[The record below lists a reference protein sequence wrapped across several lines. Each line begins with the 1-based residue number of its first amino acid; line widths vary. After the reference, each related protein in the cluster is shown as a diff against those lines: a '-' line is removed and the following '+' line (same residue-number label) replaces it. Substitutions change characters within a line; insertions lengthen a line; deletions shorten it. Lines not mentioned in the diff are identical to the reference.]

1 MNTAFRAVLSPC
13 IGVCTLDDDGL
24 CEGCLRTT
32 SEIARWSQMNDDER
46 LRLMEHVLPGRERA
60 RAPWADRLREG
71 ELLRRALHPLGAVP
85 GAPGWNHEELIDL
98 LPPGQLA
105 EAAVLAGLVPR
116 AEGTQVLLTRRTDGL
131 RHHGGQVS
139 FPGGRVEPTDAD
151 VVAAALR
158 ESHEE
163 IALPATQAVPLGF
176 LDPFTTISGF
186 RVVPVVAVI
195 DPSFVPQPEPNEVA
209 DVFEVPLDYLLAP
222 DSLRRVE
229 VDYRGRSRVVLEYGW
244 PGQRIWGAT
253 AAILFNLRERLE
265 RSA

>member
-32 SEIARWSQMNDDER
+32 SEI
-46 LRLMEHVLPGRERA
+46 
-60 RAPWADRLREG
+60 APWADRLREG

-151 VVAAALR
+151 AVAAALR

-176 LDPFTTISGF
+176 LLPPQTMSYTRVLAFVQHPLGKGALFVVIALFLFHGCHRMVHSLHDLGVHTGPRAQRWFYGFATVATILAAG
-186 RVVPVVAVI
+186 
-195 DPSFVPQPEPNEVA
+195 
-209 DVFEVPLDYLLAP
+209 LLLA
-222 DSLRRVE
+222 V
-229 VDYRGRSRVVLEYGW
+229 G
-244 PGQRIWGAT
+244 
-253 AAILFNLRERLE
+253 F
-265 RSA
+265 

>member
-1 MNTAFRAVLSPC
+1 
-13 IGVCTLDDDGL
+13 
-24 CEGCLRTT
+24 
-32 SEIARWSQMNDDER
+32 
-46 LRLMEHVLPGRERA
+46 
-60 RAPWADRLREG
+60 
-71 ELLRRALHPLGAVP
+71 
-85 GAPGWNHEELIDL
+85 
-98 LPPGQLA
+98 
-105 EAAVLAGLVPR
+105 
-116 AEGTQVLLTRRTDGL
+116 LTRRTDGL

-139 FPGGRVEPTDAD
+139 FPGSRVEPTDAD

-229 VDYRGRSRVVLEYGW
+229 VDYRGRRRVVLEYGW

>member
-1 MNTAFRAVLSPC
+1 M
-13 IGVCTLDDDGL
+13 GGL
-24 CEGCLRTT
+24 
-32 SEIARWSQMNDDER
+32 AR
-46 LRLMEHVLPGRERA
+46 
-60 RAPWADRLREG
+60 
-71 ELLRRALHPLGAVP
+71 
-85 GAPGWNHEELIDL
+85 
-98 LPPGQLA
+98 
-105 EAAVLAGLVPR
+105 
-116 AEGTQVLLTRRTDGL
+116 
-131 RHHGGQVS
+131 
-139 FPGGRVEPTDAD
+139 
-151 VVAAALR
+151 
-158 ESHEE
+158 
-163 IALPATQAVPLGF
+163 ALPATQAVPLGF

-229 VDYRGRSRVVLEYGW
+229 VDYRGRRRVVLEYGW